1 MHDLYTLGATLAVIL
16 IGLLYNGKQIAGLR
30 NELRAEVS
38 ALRTDLRSEMHAMRA
53 ELRGDIKDLRA
64 EMSAR
69 FDAFN
74 AEGYKFSREQ
84 GEQNARLDAI
94 EKGRR

>member
-16 IGLLYNGKQIAGLR
+16 IGLLYNGKQIGNLR
-30 NELRAEVS
+30 SELRGEIVS
-38 ALRTDLRSEMHAMRA
+38 LRSEMHAMRA
-53 ELRGDIKDLRA
+53 ELRSDIKDLRA